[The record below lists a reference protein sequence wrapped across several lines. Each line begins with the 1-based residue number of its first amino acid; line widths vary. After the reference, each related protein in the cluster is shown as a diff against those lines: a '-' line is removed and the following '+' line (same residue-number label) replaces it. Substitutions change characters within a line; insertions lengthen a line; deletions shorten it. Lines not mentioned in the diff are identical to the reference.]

1 MKIRSLAFEL
11 SAVRPAQWP
20 ADGLPEFA
28 FVGRSNVGKSSLLNR
43 LLGRRHLARV
53 SSKPGK
59 TQQINFYRVNE
70 RFRFADLP
78 GYGYA
83 AVGKSE
89 RATFQRMIHTYLER
103 RDPLVRVLHLVDI
116 RHNPS
121 RDDRAMHRWLLDLG
135 LPTLIVAT
143 KADKVKRSEWMQA
156 PARIRR
162 ELDSPWDVLPVSAEK
177 NTGIDALWAVL
188 EDDLGVT
195 DRPSTDPADG

>member
-83 AVGKSE
+83 AVGKGE
-89 RATFQRMIHTYLER
+89 RAAFQRMIHTYLQQ

-116 RHNPS
+116 RHHPS
-121 RDDRAMHRWLLDLG
+121 RDDLAMHRWLLDLG
-135 LPTLIVAT
+135 VPVLIVAT
-143 KADKVKRSEWMQA
+143 KADKVKRSEWVQA
-156 PARIRR
+156 PTRIRR
-162 ELDSPWDVLPVSAEK
+162 ELDSPWDVLSVSAEK
-177 NTGIDALWAVL
+177 NMGIDALWAIL

-195 DRPSTDPADG
+195 DRPSTNSSDE

>member
-43 LLGRRHLARV
+43 LLGRKNLARV

-59 TQQINFYRVNE
+59 TQQINFYRVNDK
-70 RFRFADLP
+70 FRFADLP

-83 AVGKSE
+83 AVSKGE
-89 RATFQRMIHTYLER
+89 RAAFQRMIHTYLSQ

-116 RHNPS
+116 RHEPS
-121 RDDRAMHRWLLDLG
+121 RDDLAMHHWLLDIG
-135 LPTLIVAT
+135 VPVLIVAT
-143 KADKVKRSEWMQA
+143 KADKVKRAELHQA
-156 PARIRR
+156 PARIAKQ
-162 ELDSPWDVLPVSAEK
+162 LNTPWRVLAVSSEK
-177 NTGIDALWAVL
+177 NTGIDDLWAVL
-188 EDDLGVT
+188 QDDLGVT
-195 DRPSTDPADG
+195 ERPPDGLYSP